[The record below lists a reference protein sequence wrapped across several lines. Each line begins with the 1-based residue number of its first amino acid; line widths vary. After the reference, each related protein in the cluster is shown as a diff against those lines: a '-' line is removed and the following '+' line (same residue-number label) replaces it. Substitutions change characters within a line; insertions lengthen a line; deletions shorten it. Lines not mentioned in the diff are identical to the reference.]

1 MKLSCGKELIAREGE
16 TVTVFADVPGEPPAD
31 DIKWSISATQL
42 VDDAKSGIVIDN
54 SKEYKSK
61 LQIDAVSR
69 KHEGK
74 YLEHLTFLSRPS
86 QHCQLRSHHLIRDL
100 LLAFQK
106 KQKIQIGASMMNDFL
121 MQVLQTHIGVRQG
134 CQDKMLKVISR
145 YSHLRGVKL

>member
-1 MKLSCGKELIAREGE
+1 MLSSSSQALKPKVKLSCGKELIAREGE

-42 VDDAKSGIVIDN
+42 VDDAKAGIIIDN

-74 YLEHLTFLSRPS
+74 CLEHFKFLSRPS
-86 QHCQLRSHHLIRDL
+86 LNCQLRSHHLIRDL
-100 LLAFQK
+100 LLAPVANILNK
-106 KQKIQIGASMMNDFL
+106 KYTN
-121 MQVLQTHIGVRQG
+121 
-134 CQDKMLKVISR
+134 
-145 YSHLRGVKL
+145 

>member
-31 DIKWSISATQL
+31 DIKWSIAATQL
-42 VDDAKSGIVIDN
+42 VDDAESGIIIDN

-74 YLEHLTFLSRPS
+74 CLEHFKFLSRPNLN
-86 QHCQLRSHHLIRDL
+86 CQLRSHHLIRDL
-100 LLAFQK
+100 LLASCFQSQKCLNK
-106 KQKIQIGASMMNDFL
+106 KYPN
-121 MQVLQTHIGVRQG
+121 
-134 CQDKMLKVISR
+134 
-145 YSHLRGVKL
+145 

>member
-42 VDDAKSGIVIDN
+42 VDDAKAGIVIDN

-86 QHCQLRSHHLIRDL
+86 LYCQLRSHHLIKHL
-100 LLAFQK
+100 LLAFQSQTFSTK
-106 KQKIQIGASMMNDFL
+106 KHTNWCFNDE
-121 MQVLQTHIGVRQG
+121 
-134 CQDKMLKVISR
+134 
-145 YSHLRGVKL
+145 